1 MRRGGVRRETMRV
14 ARKTAE
20 AAASAGSRLR
30 MRILLVEDHTHIAV
44 NVYDYL
50 AARGHH
56 VDAASDGASGLHL
69 ALTQPFD
76 GILLDLAL
84 PRLGGLTVCRKLRE
98 ARVDTPILILTAR
111 DTVDD
116 KLQGFE
122 LGADDYLVKPFSLQ
136 EVEARLLALHKRRSG
151 YFADRVLQ
159 LDGLELDLRAFTVRC
174 NGVPL
179 KLARKCIQLLEFF
192 MKHPDCLHSRA
203 ELEIA
208 IWGEPQDTS
217 ETLRTHM
224 HVLRRAIVRAGCSD
238 PFENVHGA
246 GYRLLKKT
254 VSA

>member
-1 MRRGGVRRETMRV
+1 MFMITWPR
-14 ARKTAE
+14 
-20 AAASAGSRLR
+20 AGTRW
-30 MRILLVEDHTHIAV
+30 T
-44 NVYDYL
+44 
-50 AARGHH
+50 
-56 VDAASDGASGLHL
+56 ASDGASGLHL

-84 PRLGGLTVCRKLRE
+84 PRLGGLAVCRKLRE
-98 ARVDTPILILTAR
+98 AHIDTPILILTAR
-111 DTVDD
+111 DTIED

-151 YFADRVLQ
+151 YFADQVLK
-159 LDGLELDLRAFTVRC
+159 LEGLELDLRAFTVRC
-174 NGVPL
+174 NGAPL

-192 MKHPDCLHSRA
+192 MKQPDCLHSRA

-208 IWGEPQDTS
+208 IWGEPLDTS

-224 HVLRRAIVRAGCSD
+224 HVLRRAIVQAGCAD

-246 GYRLLKKT
+246 GYRLLTKT
-254 VSA
+254 ARA